1 MKFSSG
7 LVKWWSLEL
16 VIHKEPGISGGLQI
30 HYECDVVLLTCSLTI
45 LLQFISVCFIFSP
58 PVQVTVDPRM
68 FRGLESVPD
77 AVEYLHSGK
86 SIGKVLK
93 TYFLY
98 IYSVIIWITGEMID
112 GCEAWLNMLNLEF
125 QVVVQVSY
133 ETPSSRLWLCWM
145 PFKVST
151 QICWEHYNKVEQ
163 HICIV

>member
-1 MKFSSG
+1 
-7 LVKWWSLEL
+7 
-16 VIHKEPGISGGLQI
+16 
-30 HYECDVVLLTCSLTI
+30 
-45 LLQFISVCFIFSP
+45 
-58 PVQVTVDPRM
+58 M

-133 ETPSSRLWLCWM
+133 ETPSSRL
-145 PFKVST
+145 
-151 QICWEHYNKVEQ
+151 
-163 HICIV
+163 